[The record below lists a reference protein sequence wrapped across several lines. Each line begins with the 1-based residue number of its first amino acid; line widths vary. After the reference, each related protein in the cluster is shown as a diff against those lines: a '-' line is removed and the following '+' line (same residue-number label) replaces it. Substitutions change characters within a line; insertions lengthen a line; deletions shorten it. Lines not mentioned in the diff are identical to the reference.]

1 MKGKIKLCHLFATS
15 TFRDAP
21 KIIVPFNMYAEGAY
35 FGEMEMMLA
44 HYQYLG
50 RDGTAIVDSEC
61 HILVITQHQL
71 RQILKLFPEVKVQ
84 MKQIARKRRVHHEK
98 AINEAKIQAL
108 RENKGQ
114 MSTHLQQSLFKQ
126 SGNHILN

>member
-61 HILVITQHQL
+61 HILVITQH
-71 RQILKLFPEVKVQ
+71 
-84 MKQIARKRRVHHEK
+84 
-98 AINEAKIQAL
+98 
-108 RENKGQ
+108 
-114 MSTHLQQSLFKQ
+114 
-126 SGNHILN
+126 

>member
-1 MKGKIKLCHLFATS
+1 MPRIMASEHFSPQKSSLSKEVFFIMKGKIKLCHLFATS

-61 HILVITQHQL
+61 HILVITQH
-71 RQILKLFPEVKVQ
+71 
-84 MKQIARKRRVHHEK
+84 
-98 AINEAKIQAL
+98 
-108 RENKGQ
+108 
-114 MSTHLQQSLFKQ
+114 
-126 SGNHILN
+126 